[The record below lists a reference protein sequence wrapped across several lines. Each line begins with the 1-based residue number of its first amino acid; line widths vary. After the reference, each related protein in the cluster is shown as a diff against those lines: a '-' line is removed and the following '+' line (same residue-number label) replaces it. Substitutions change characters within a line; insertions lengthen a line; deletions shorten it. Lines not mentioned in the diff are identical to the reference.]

1 MNVAVLG
8 ASADPEKYSNKA
20 VRFLLEK
27 GHHVFP
33 VHPRGGEIE
42 GLKVYTTL
50 SEIPEPIDTLTLY
63 VSAPVSGALK
73 QEILALKPRRV
84 IFNPG
89 AENPALRQAVAE
101 SGILPVEACTLVLV
115 RTEQF

>member
-1 MNVAVLG
+1 MIVAVLG

-27 GHHVFP
+27 GHRVLP
-33 VHPRGGEIE
+33 VHPKGGEIE
-42 GLKVYTTL
+42 GLKVYRSL
-50 SEIPEPIDTLTLY
+50 AEITEPVDTLTLY
-63 VSAPVSGALK
+63 VSAPVSSSLRGD
-73 QEILALKPRRV
+73 ILALKPRRV

-89 AENPALRQAVAE
+89 AENPALAEAVHSA
-101 SGILPVEACTLVLV
+101 GLLPVEACTLVLL

>member
-1 MNVAVLG
+1 MIVVVLG

-27 GHHVFP
+27 GHRVLP
-33 VHPRGGEIE
+33 VHPKGGEIE
-42 GLKVYTTL
+42 GLKVYRSL
-50 SEIPEPIDTLTLY
+50 AEITEPVDTLTLY
-63 VSAPVSGALK
+63 VSAPISSSL
-73 QEILALKPRRV
+73 QSEILALKPRRV

-89 AENPALRQAVAE
+89 AENPVLSEGLPVW
-101 SGILPVEACTLVLV
+101 GIQPVEACTLVLL